1 MLTFILCVVCT
12 PHYFKNP
19 YLVSKL
25 IEILFVIN
33 PAVQERTQD
42 LNIRM
47 MTNQIS
53 ADYLPSALMNFYTGK
68 PYIYFFEFPF
78 YFLSKYIELKSGV
91 TIELPLEGLKNSM
104 VFWWTYLFR
113 IFIVF
118 QLLLEY
124 QKNLLIFFYKGSI
137 YCFPTST
144 TLISGLILSYRW
156 GKAPFA

>member
-1 MLTFILCVVCT
+1 MSQVFLTEFLINIVFIYCRYFPNVISDYLDHNMLTFILCVVCT

-68 PYIYFFEFPF
+68 PYIFFEFPSF
-78 YFLSKYIELKSGV
+78 FSKLYIELKSGV
-91 TIELPLEGLKNSM
+91 TIELP
-104 VFWWTYLFR
+104 
-113 IFIVF
+113 
-118 QLLLEY
+118 
-124 QKNLLIFFYKGSI
+124 
-137 YCFPTST
+137 
-144 TLISGLILSYRW
+144 
-156 GKAPFA
+156 

>member
-1 MLTFILCVVCT
+1 MGYIRNLIRIFDQIPFEDLVENVISSIETLLWCSSVALVMMSRVFLTEFLINIVFIIFFRYFPNVISDYLDHNMLTFILCVVCT

-68 PYIYFFEFPF
+68 PYIYFLNFPF
-78 YFLSKYIELKSGV
+78 
-91 TIELPLEGLKNSM
+91 
-104 VFWWTYLFR
+104 
-113 IFIVF
+113 
-118 QLLLEY
+118 
-124 QKNLLIFFYKGSI
+124 FF
-137 YCFPTST
+137 
-144 TLISGLILSYRW
+144 
-156 GKAPFA
+156 